1 MLLAVAAT
9 LSLAWNIATAPLQGP
24 DERDHV
30 AYAAHL
36 GQTGSVP
43 SPDIGTSPYGADEGL
58 ALFSL
63 NLAAIAQNPLA
74 RPDWSDSQ
82 VQPFEEAEGRLT
94 SQERAAGTGANP
106 VARNP
111 PLYYAAE
118 AAAWRL
124 TPGGFFAR
132 LFTMRLLS
140 GLMLLAA
147 VAFTW
152 LLAGEV
158 FRRRLAQTVAT
169 AFVALTPMS
178 GFLGGIV
185 NPDIASLAIWA
196 AFLWLALRTV
206 RLGPTP
212 GRTALLALAAVA
224 GVLTHGRNLPIVVLL
239 VVALATAWIYNRSPF
254 RELLKGAA
262 SAGATALAGVV
273 AFTLISSSSAGGNY
287 GGVANLNNTAAF
299 KVRQFLSSIW
309 QFYLPKLSSM
319 EPRIGPD
326 YGYRQMFIE
335 QFLGGDFASHEV
347 FLPYSAYDLT
357 QLVTGVAAVALYTVL
372 VLNWRTLLARWPSV
386 VILGSAAAGLLL
398 FLHLAS
404 YRNLLGGGD
413 PLITGR
419 YLLPIAPVIG
429 VGLGAVISG
438 LPRRWSPTVA
448 GALIGAMF
456 FVALAA
462 VTLSFERFY
471 A

>member
-1 MLLAVAAT
+1 MLAVAAA
-9 LSLAWNIATAPLQGP
+9 LSLAWNISTAPLQGP

-36 GQTGSVP
+36 AETGSVP
-43 SPDIGTSPYGADEGL
+43 SPDLGTSPYGADEGL

-74 RPDWSDSQ
+74 RPDWSDAQ
-82 VQPFEEAEGRLT
+82 VEPFEEAERGLT
-94 SQERAAGTGANP
+94 RQQRAAGEGANP

-111 PLYYAAE
+111 PLYYAAG
-118 AAAWRL
+118 AAAWRVA
-124 TPGGFFAR
+124 PGGFFAR
-132 LFTMRLLS
+132 VFAMRIVS

-158 FRRRLAQTVAT
+158 FRRQLAQTVA
-169 AFVALTPMS
+169 ASFVALTPMS

-212 GRTALLALAAVA
+212 GRTALLTLAAVA

-239 VVALATAWIYNRSPF
+239 AIALVTAWLYNRTPV
-254 RELLKGAA
+254 RELAKGAA
-262 SAGATALAGVV
+262 SAAVTALGGALI
-273 AFTLISSSSAGGNY
+273 FTLISSSSAGGNY

-299 KVRQFLSSIW
+299 NIRQFFSSIW
-309 QFYLPKLSSM
+309 QFYLPKLSIM
-319 EPRIGPD
+319 EPRVGPD
-326 YGYRQMFIE
+326 YGYRQLFIE

-347 FLPYSAYDLT
+347 FLPLSAYDIV
-357 QLVTGVAAVALYTVL
+357 QIAAGAAAIALYTVF
-372 VLNWRTLLARWPSV
+372 VLNWRTLRARWPAT
-386 VILGSAAAGLLL
+386 VILASAAVGLVL

-404 YRNLLGGGD
+404 YRNLIGGGD

-429 VGLGAVISG
+429 VGLGAIISG
-438 LPRRWSPTVA
+438 LPRRLAPVAA
-448 GALIGAMF
+448 GALTGALF
-456 FVALAA
+456 ILALAA